1 MNIQLSEH
9 FTYRKLLRFTLPSI
23 VMMVF
28 SSIYGVVDG
37 IFVSNFAGK
46 QAFAAINLIMPYIM
60 LFGTLGIMVGTGG
73 TALVSMTMGTGDSK
87 RANQIFSQLIYATAL
102 GGIVLT
108 IIGIALLR
116 PAAIL
121 MGAQGDTIG
130 LCVTYGLYVL
140 PATPALLLQFAFQS
154 FCAAAEKPNLGL
166 GLTVAAGVANIILDA
181 LFVGVF
187 RWGLI
192 GAAVATA
199 LSQCIGG
206 IVPLIYFARE
216 NPSPLRL
223 TRAKIEGP
231 ILLRTCTNGSSE
243 LMSNLSMS
251 VVGVLYNRQLMAYAG
266 EDGVAAYGV
275 IMYVTFIFI
284 AVFLGYSIGA
294 APVIGYHYG
303 AGNREEL
310 KSLFRKSLVII
321 GIMALVLTAAA
332 EALAAPLS
340 AVFVGYDRGLYEMT
354 KWAFMVYSLSF
365 LVCGFSIYGSS
376 HFTALNNGLIS
387 AVISFLRTLVFQSAA
402 VMLLPI
408 FFGLDGIW
416 FAIVAAELISMILTI
431 FCFVK
436 FRKRY
441 HYA

>member
-1 MNIQLSEH
+1 
-9 FTYRKLLRFTLPSI
+9 
-23 VMMVF
+23 
-28 SSIYGVVDG
+28 
-37 IFVSNFAGK
+37 
-46 QAFAAINLIMPYIM
+46 
-60 LFGTLGIMVGTGG
+60 
-73 TALVSMTMGTGDSK
+73 
-87 RANQIFSQLIYATAL
+87 
-102 GGIVLT
+102 
-108 IIGIALLR
+108 
-116 PAAIL
+116 
-121 MGAQGDTIG
+121 
-130 LCVTYGLYVL
+130 
-140 PATPALLLQFAFQS
+140 
-154 FCAAAEKPNLGL
+154 
-166 GLTVAAGVANIILDA
+166 
-181 LFVGVF
+181 
-187 RWGLI
+187 
-192 GAAVATA
+192 
-199 LSQCIGG
+199 
-206 IVPLIYFARE
+206 
-216 NPSPLRL
+216 
-223 TRAKIEGP
+223 
-231 ILLRTCTNGSSE
+231 
-243 LMSNLSMS
+243 MSNLSMS